1 MLGAIIGDIVGS
13 IYEFDN
19 IKTKDFELFDR
30 ECFFTDDTVMSVAV
44 AEALLDTQPDD
55 RENAIKKA
63 ALKSESKNLEAK
75 GEILKGILEGETKG
89 KDYPESIIDEL
100 GEEAVA
106 SKKRIAEIKPTAENI
121 KSYLDTAKTVEEGKN
136 IQEFKKRNAQRRAQ
150 YAEDTKKRAQDA
162 LKKAEAE
169 RQAKADIK
177 TRIITNIN
185 KWGETNG

>member
-1 MLGAIIGDIVGS
+1 MSIQQSINQAIGIAGA
-13 IYEFDN
+13 
-19 IKTKDFELFDR
+19 L
-30 ECFFTDDTVMSVAV
+30 A
-44 AEALLDTQPDD
+44 TQTPMAAAH
-55 RENAIKKA
+55 RENAVKKA

-75 GEILKGILEGETKG
+75 GEILKGILEGETMG

-100 GEEAVA
+100 GEEAVE
-106 SKKRIAEIKPTAENI
+106 SKKRIAEIKPTKENI
-121 KSYLDTAKTVEEGKN
+121 ESYLDTAKTVEKN
-136 IQEFKKRNAQRRAQ
+136 KNLQEFKKMNAQRRAQ
-150 YAEDTKKRAQDA
+150 YAEDTKRRAQDA

>member
-1 MLGAIIGDIVGS
+1 MSIQQSINQAIGIAGA
-13 IYEFDN
+13 
-19 IKTKDFELFDR
+19 L
-30 ECFFTDDTVMSVAV
+30 A
-44 AEALLDTQPDD
+44 TQTPMAAAH
-55 RENAIKKA
+55 RENAVKKA

-100 GEEAVA
+100 GEEAVE
-106 SKKRIAEIKPTAENI
+106 SKKRIAEIKPTKENI
-121 KSYLDTAKTVEEGKN
+121 ESYLDTAKTVENNKN
-136 IQEFKKRNAQRRAQ
+136 LQEFKKRNAQRRAQ

>member
-1 MLGAIIGDIVGS
+1 MSIQQSINQAIGIAGA
-13 IYEFDN
+13 
-19 IKTKDFELFDR
+19 L
-30 ECFFTDDTVMSVAV
+30 A
-44 AEALLDTQPDD
+44 TQTPMAAAH
-55 RENAIKKA
+55 RENAVNEAK
-63 ALKSESKNLEAK
+63 LKSESKNLEAK

-100 GEEAVA
+100 GEE
-106 SKKRIAEIKPTAENI
+106 
-121 KSYLDTAKTVEEGKN
+121 GKN
-136 IQEFKKRNAQRRAQ
+136 IQEFKKKNAQRRAQ

>member
-1 MLGAIIGDIVGS
+1 MFLARI
-13 IYEFDN
+13 
-19 IKTKDFELFDR
+19 
-30 ECFFTDDTVMSVAV
+30 CFF
-44 AEALLDTQPDD
+44 
-55 RENAIKKA
+55 
-63 ALKSESKNLEAK
+63 KNSIRK
-75 GEILKGILEGETKG
+75 FVF
-89 KDYPESIIDEL
+89 ESIIDEL
-100 GEEAVA
+100 GEEAVE

>member
-1 MLGAIIGDIVGS
+1 MVFQMSIQQSINQAIGIAGA
-13 IYEFDN
+13 
-19 IKTKDFELFDR
+19 L
-30 ECFFTDDTVMSVAV
+30 A
-44 AEALLDTQPDD
+44 TQTPMAAAH
-55 RENAIKKA
+55 RENAVKKA

-100 GEEAVA
+100 GEEAVE
-106 SKKRIAEIKPTAENI
+106 SKKRIAEIKPTKENI
-121 KSYLDTAKTVEEGKN
+121 ESYLDTAKTVENNKN
-136 IQEFKKRNAQRRAQ
+136 LQEFKKKNAQRRAQ
-150 YAEDTKKRAQDA
+150 YAEDTKRRAQDA

>member
-1 MLGAIIGDIVGS
+1 MSIQQSINQAIGIAGV
-13 IYEFDN
+13 
-19 IKTKDFELFDR
+19 L
-30 ECFFTDDTVMSVAV
+30 A
-44 AEALLDTQPDD
+44 TQTPMAAAH
-55 RENAIKKA
+55 RENAVKKA

-100 GEEAVA
+100 GEEAVE
-106 SKKRIAEIKPTAENI
+106 SKKRIAEIKPTKENI

-136 IQEFKKRNAQRRAQ
+136 IQEFKKKNAQRRAQ
-150 YAEDTKKRAQDA
+150 YAEDTKKRAQNA

>member
-1 MLGAIIGDIVGS
+1 MSIQQSINQAIGIAGA
-13 IYEFDN
+13 
-19 IKTKDFELFDR
+19 L
-30 ECFFTDDTVMSVAV
+30 A
-44 AEALLDTQPDD
+44 TQTPMAAAH
-55 RENAIKKA
+55 RENAVKKA

-89 KDYPESIIDEL
+89 KNYPESIIDEL
-100 GEEAVA
+100 GEEAVE
-106 SKKRIAEIKPTAENI
+106 SKKRIAEIKPTKENI

-136 IQEFKKRNAQRRAQ
+136 IQEFKAKNAQRRAQ
-150 YAEDTKKRAQDA
+150 YAENTAKRAQDA

>member
-1 MLGAIIGDIVGS
+1 MSIQQSINQAIGIAGA
-13 IYEFDN
+13 
-19 IKTKDFELFDR
+19 L
-30 ECFFTDDTVMSVAV
+30 A
-44 AEALLDTQPDD
+44 TQTPMAAAH
-55 RENAIKKA
+55 RENAVKKA

-100 GEEAVA
+100 GEEAVE
-106 SKKRIAEIKPTAENI
+106 SKKRIAEIKPTKENI

-136 IQEFKKRNAQRRAQ
+136 IQEFKKRNAQMRAQ
-150 YAEDTKKRAQDA
+150 YAKDTKKRAQDA

>member
-1 MLGAIIGDIVGS
+1 MSIQQSINQAIGIAGA
-13 IYEFDN
+13 
-19 IKTKDFELFDR
+19 L
-30 ECFFTDDTVMSVAV
+30 A
-44 AEALLDTQPDD
+44 TQTPMAAAH
-55 RENAIKKA
+55 RENAVNEAK
-63 ALKSESKNLEAK
+63 LKSESKNLEAK
-75 GEILKGILEGETKG
+75 GKILKGILEGETKG

-100 GEEAVA
+100 GEEAVE
-106 SKKRIAEIKPTAENI
+106 SKKRIAEIKPTKENI

-136 IQEFKKRNAQRRAQ
+136 IQEFKKKNAQRRAQ

>member
-1 MLGAIIGDIVGS
+1 MSIQQSINQAIGIAGA
-13 IYEFDN
+13 
-19 IKTKDFELFDR
+19 L
-30 ECFFTDDTVMSVAV
+30 A
-44 AEALLDTQPDD
+44 TQTPMAAAH
-55 RENAIKKA
+55 RENAVKNA

-100 GEEAVA
+100 GEEAVE
-106 SKKRIAEIKPTAENI
+106 SKKRIAEIKPTKENI

-136 IQEFKKRNAQRRAQ
+136 IQEFKKRNAQMRAQ

>member
-1 MLGAIIGDIVGS
+1 MSIQQSINQAIGIAGA
-13 IYEFDN
+13 
-19 IKTKDFELFDR
+19 L
-30 ECFFTDDTVMSVAV
+30 A
-44 AEALLDTQPDD
+44 TQTPMAAAH
-55 RENAIKKA
+55 RENAVKKA

-89 KDYPESIIDEL
+89 KDYRESIMDEL
-100 GEEAVA
+100 AEEAVE
-106 SKKRIAEIKPTAENI
+106 SKKRRAEIKPTAEYI

-150 YAEDTKKRAQDA
+150 YADDTKKRAQDA

>member
-1 MLGAIIGDIVGS
+1 MSIQQSINQAIGIAGA
-13 IYEFDN
+13 
-19 IKTKDFELFDR
+19 L
-30 ECFFTDDTVMSVAV
+30 A
-44 AEALLDTQPDD
+44 TQTPMAAAH
-55 RENAIKKA
+55 RENAVKKA

-100 GEEAVA
+100 GEEAVK
-106 SKKRIAEIKPTAENI
+106 SKKRIAEIKPTKENI

-136 IQEFKKRNAQRRAQ
+136 IQEFKKKNAQRRAQ
-150 YAEDTKKRAQDA
+150 YAEDTKKRAQNA

>member
-1 MLGAIIGDIVGS
+1 MSIQQSINQAIGIAGA
-13 IYEFDN
+13 
-19 IKTKDFELFDR
+19 L
-30 ECFFTDDTVMSVAV
+30 A
-44 AEALLDTQPDD
+44 TQTPMAAAH

-63 ALKSESKNLEAK
+63 TLKSESKNLEAK

-89 KDYPESIIDEL
+89 KNYPESIIDEL
-100 GEEAVA
+100 GEEAVE
-106 SKKRIAEIKPTAENI
+106 SKKRIAEIKPTEENI

-136 IQEFKKRNAQRRAQ
+136 IQEFKKRKSQRRAQ
-150 YAEDTKKRAQDA
+150 YAEDTKRRAQDA

>member
-1 MLGAIIGDIVGS
+1 MSIQQSINQAIGIAGA
-13 IYEFDN
+13 
-19 IKTKDFELFDR
+19 L
-30 ECFFTDDTVMSVAV
+30 A
-44 AEALLDTQPDD
+44 TQTPMAAAH
-55 RENAIKKA
+55 RENAVKKA

-89 KDYPESIIDEL
+89 KNYPESIIDEL
-100 GEEAVA
+100 GEEAVE
-106 SKKRIAEIKPTAENI
+106 SKKRIAEIKPTKENI

-136 IQEFKKRNAQRRAQ
+136 IQEFKKKNAQRRAQ
-150 YAEDTKKRAQDA
+150 YAENTAKRAQDA

>member
-1 MLGAIIGDIVGS
+1 MSIQQSINQAIGIAGA
-13 IYEFDN
+13 
-19 IKTKDFELFDR
+19 L
-30 ECFFTDDTVMSVAV
+30 A
-44 AEALLDTQPDD
+44 TQTPMAAAH
-55 RENAIKKA
+55 RENAVKKA

-100 GEEAVA
+100 GEEAVE
-106 SKKRIAEIKPTAENI
+106 SKKRIAEIKPTKENI
-121 KSYLDTAKTVEEGKN
+121 ESYLDTAKTVENNKN
-136 IQEFKKRNAQRRAQ
+136 LQEFKKKNAQRRAQ
-150 YAEDTKKRAQDA
+150 YAEDTKRRAQDA